1 MESNFKE
8 YNFLE
13 YSKEQLFSLLPEL
26 IKEKKV
32 LLIRKIFDQYN
43 IVDLSEIFIKLE
55 LNQALFIFKI
65 LPKNISANLFT
76 YLEPE
81 YQEKLIKALSSVELK
96 SMLDN
101 MFSDDIIGFLEEMP
115 ANVIKH
121 ILDNVSHEHRKEIN
135 TLLSYKDNTA
145 GSVMSTDFVELLQTD
160 TVEIAIKK
168 IKQKAQ
174 VVETINVCFVI
185 DKKRLLIGF
194 VNLREIII
202 SKNDKLIKDIMDKNV
217 HYVYTNTDQE
227 EVANILSKYDLT
239 TVAVLNDENRLIGIV
254 TADDVLDILNEEATE
269 DIHKMSGITSTEGSY
284 LKTTIKEMIKSRI
297 SWLLILMISA
307 TFTGY
312 ILQYFEDK
320 LSAVAILSAS
330 IPIIMSTA
338 GNAGA
343 QSSTMVIRG
352 IAVDDLNM
360 KDFFVVVKKELFVG
374 LLCGAILFV
383 INFIRLYLFGSKDIT
398 LSISFVVSLT
408 ITLSLISANIAGG
421 ILPLIAKQ
429 FKMDPASAAAPLITT
444 IVDATSLITYFMLA
458 ILILGI

>member
-13 YSKEQLFSLLPEL
+13 YSKEQLSSLLPEL

-32 LLIRKIFDQYN
+32 LLIREIFKEYN
-43 IVDLSEIFIKLE
+43 IVDLSEIFTKLE
-55 LNQALFIFKI
+55 IDQALFIFKI
-65 LPKNISANLFT
+65 LPKDVSAELFT
-76 YLEPE
+76 YIGPK
-81 YQEKLIKALSSVELK
+81 YQEKLIKAFSSSELR
-96 SMLDN
+96 SILDN
-101 MFSDDIIGFLEEMP
+101 MFSDDIIDFLEEMP

-121 ILDNVSHEHRKEIN
+121 ILDNVSSEHRKEIN

-145 GSVMSTDFVELLQTD
+145 GSVMSTDFVELFEED
-160 TVEIAIKK
+160 TVSSAIKK
-168 IKQKAQ
+168 IKQNAEIA
-174 VVETINVCFVI
+174 ETINVCFVI
-185 DKKRLLIGF
+185 DKERVLVGF

-217 HYVYTNTDQE
+217 HYVYTDTDQE
-227 EVANILSKYDLT
+227 EVAKIISKYDLT
-239 TVAVLNDENRLIGIV
+239 TVCVLNKENKLIGII
-254 TADDVLDILNEEATE
+254 TADDVLDIITEEATE
-269 DIHKMSGITSTEGSY
+269 DIHKMSGITPTEGSY
-284 LKTTIKEMIKSRI
+284 LNTTIAQMIKSRI

-320 LSAVAILSAS
+320 LSAVAILSSS

-352 IAVDDLNM
+352 IAVDGLSM
-360 KDFFVVVKKELFVG
+360 KDLFVVIKKELFVG
-374 LLCGAILFV
+374 LLCGIILFV
-383 INFIRLYLFGSKDIT
+383 INLIRLYIFGSASMT
-398 LSISFVVSLT
+398 LAISFVVSLT
-408 ITLSLISANIAGG
+408 IAISLISSNIAGG

-444 IVDATSLITYFMLA
+444 IVDATSLITYFLFA
-458 ILILGI
+458 ILILKI